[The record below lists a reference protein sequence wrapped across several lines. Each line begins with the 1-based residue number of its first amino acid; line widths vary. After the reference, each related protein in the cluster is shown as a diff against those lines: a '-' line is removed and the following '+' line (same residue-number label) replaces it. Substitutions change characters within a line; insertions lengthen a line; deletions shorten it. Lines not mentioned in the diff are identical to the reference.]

1 MLVNSGEGE
10 HDIFFP
16 ELKVRSKRVTKNGES
31 VSVTFRVP
39 SEEVD
44 LEYYDSV
51 ANHAEIGMVGILQ
64 VARAG
69 GSQAAGE
76 KVGMSV
82 NNIVAQAFQKGGCG
96 ACHTIPGVA
105 GAVGAI
111 GPDLTNIGKV
121 AAERIQSS
129 DYTGSATTAEDYIR
143 ESIATP
149 GAFVSPDCPGGP
161 CQDGLMPSLVAVFSA
176 DEMKGIVDYL
186 ASLPEGAN
194 ATRTWWRDAKR

>member
-1 MLVNSGEGE
+1 MKTLRKLLLIFLFGGVFAACAGARSEVSTRKYVLTSVLEKGNLVFLGVGGDINGNINPTLQANPGETITVMLVNSGEGE

-96 ACHTIPGVA
+96 ACHTIPG
-105 GAVGAI
+105 I
-111 GPDLTNIGKV
+111 
-121 AAERIQSS
+121 AA
-129 DYTGSATTAEDYIR
+129 
-143 ESIATP
+143 
-149 GAFVSPDCPGGP
+149 
-161 CQDGLMPSLVAVFSA
+161 
-176 DEMKGIVDYL
+176 
-186 ASLPEGAN
+186 
-194 ATRTWWRDAKR
+194 AKENVLKYVLEHT